1 MKFKYLKLALTEPS
15 PFFGP
20 VLLKPIIPI
29 ELICEGR
36 RFRYGALIDS
46 GADFCMLDG
55 AVGEYIGIDVRA
67 GERFEFGGVEE
78 SVGSEAFFHTI
89 RMNVG
94 GYEFSAKV
102 GFSYNIA
109 NHGFAILGQKGFFDV
124 FIVSFDWRKEEIA
137 LKPQK

>member
-29 ELICEGR
+29 ELVYEGR

-46 GADFCMLDG
+46 GADFCMLDA
-55 AVGEYIGIDVRA
+55 AVGEHLGMDIRA

-78 SVGSEAFFHTI
+78 SFGSEAFFHTVRI
-89 RMNVG
+89 DVG
-94 GYEFSAKV
+94 GSEFPVKV
-102 GFSYNIA
+102 GFSYDIA
-109 NHGFAILGQKGFFDV
+109 NHGFGILGQKGFFDRFV
-124 FIVSFDWRKEEIA
+124 VSFDLSQEEIK
-137 LKPQK
+137 LKTRK